1 MEKDPN
7 NSPTSGYVIP
17 YAWSPIDAYRGR
29 GVVAPPKTVPKMPSP
44 CPCGSAECR
53 KDYEETKAEV
63 EKIILVLSK
72 NK

>member
-7 NSPTSGYVIP
+7 NSSTSGYVIP

-29 GVVAPPKTVPKMPSP
+29 GVVGQPKMPSP

-53 KDYEETKAEV
+53 KDYEETRAEV
-63 EKIILVLSK
+63 EKIILILSK